1 MKLTHQELDKKIQEY
16 IDDMHSYGN
25 ESEITLNENVLKS
38 LKMLLVESDG
48 ISKSTLV
55 EAANNSQGES
65 KYIIEDFILYIEN

>member
-25 ESEITLNENVLKS
+25 ENEIVLNENVLKS

>member
-1 MKLTHQELDKKIQEY
+1 MKLTHKELDQKIQEY

-25 ESEITLNENVLKS
+25 ESEIVLNENVLKS

-48 ISKSTLV
+48 ISKSALV